1 LQNRFDKMST
11 ENPTE
16 EAEQLVTSELIVEI
30 LKKVEK
36 TEKIEILEF
45 ATRSAVE
52 KGENWSSTLIR

>member
-1 LQNRFDKMST
+1 MSN

-16 EAEQLVTSELIVEI
+16 EAEQLVTSELIAEI